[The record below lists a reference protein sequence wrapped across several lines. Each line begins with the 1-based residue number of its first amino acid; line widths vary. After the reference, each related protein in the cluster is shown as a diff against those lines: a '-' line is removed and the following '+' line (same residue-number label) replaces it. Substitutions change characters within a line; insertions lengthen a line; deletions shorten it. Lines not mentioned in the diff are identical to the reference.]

1 MENPFIYGEAVRGEH
16 FADREEEIR
25 ELVDDLSR
33 GQNVIVLSP
42 RRFGKTSLI
51 LEVLDR
57 LDAQGLLTVYVDLYP
72 VTSQDRFIA
81 VFAKAIAKAYTD
93 RIETVF
99 REVKRILPRLIP
111 RIVIKDENI
120 PEIEFSYDRSED
132 KTPLIDDLLQT
143 VNAVAEKQKRRA
155 VVVFDEFQE
164 IANWD
169 DGEVERQM
177 RTHFQMHRDVAY
189 VFMGSK
195 QHLMTEL
202 FRNRNRPFYRFG
214 KHFPL
219 GKIPEEKFA
228 TFILDKFR
236 AGGFD
241 IAPDA
246 VERILKRTEA
256 HPYYTELLCS
266 ILWDRHTAT
275 KHIAP
280 EDVDR
285 DVDEVIK
292 REAHAYH
299 ELWDRLTSRS
309 RQLLEALTVDP
320 SPQIYS
326 REFLTRHNLG
336 SPSAIQRAVK
346 HLEAEEIIERENA
359 GYMFTDIFFRL
370 WINRR
375 LL

>member
-1 MENPFIYGEAVRGEH
+1 MENPFVYGEAVRGEY

-25 ELVDDLSR
+25 ELVHDLSR

-57 LDAQGLLTVYVDLYP
+57 LTIQGMITVYVDLYP
-72 VTSQDRFIA
+72 ITSKDRFIA
-81 VFAKAIAKAYTD
+81 TFAKAIAKAYTAK
-93 RIETVF
+93 IEQVF
-99 REVKRILPRLIP
+99 REVKRILPKLIP
-111 RIVIKDENI
+111 KIVIKDENI
-120 PEIEFSYDRSED
+120 PEIEFGYDRSED
-132 KTPLIDDLLQT
+132 KTPLIDDLLET
-143 VNAVAEKQKRRA
+143 VHALSQKQKKRA
-155 VVVFDEFQE
+155 AVVFDEFQE
-164 IANWD
+164 IVNWD

-177 RTHFQMHRDVAY
+177 RSHFQMHRDVAY

-195 QHLMTEL
+195 RHLMTEL

-219 GKIPEEKFA
+219 SKIPEDKFA
-228 TFILDKFR
+228 AFISDKFK

-241 IAPDA
+241 ITPDA
-246 VERILKRTEA
+246 VGTILKRTEA

-266 ILWDRHTAT
+266 ILWDRHTVD
-275 KHIAP
+275 KRIEP

-285 DVDEVIK
+285 GVEEVVK

-299 ELWDRLTSRS
+299 ELWDRLTPRS
-309 RQLLEALTVDP
+309 KQLLEALAVDP

-326 REFLTRHNLG
+326 KEFLTRHSLE
-336 SPSAIQRAVK
+336 SPSVIQRAAK
-346 HLEAEEIIERENA
+346 SLERAEIIERENA
-359 GYMFTDIFFRL
+359 GYMFTDIFFKL